1 MHEVQLNL
9 NLKRK
14 ILSYVKN
21 LIEKLKPLLNAAM
34 CLSTGYWLL
43 IWIVLSC
50 LFWWIYMGL
59 FLFG

>member
-1 MHEVQLNL
+1 MNEVQLNL

-21 LIEKLKPLLNAAM
+21 LIEKLKSLLNAAM